1 MMLIVLG
8 LRMLLSAGS
17 IVKNTSTKVKFVET
31 KSHITKVIVSVAHNI
46 IEYEIKNLKKLNEK
60 RYGVTNIIT
69 K

>member
-1 MMLIVLG
+1 MLIVLG

-46 IEYEIKNLKKLNEK
+46 IEYEIKNKKN
-60 RYGVTNIIT
+60 
-69 K
+69 

>member
-17 IVKNTSTKVKFVET
+17 IVKSTSTKVKFVET

-46 IEYEIKNLKKLNEK
+46 IEYEITKIEKKTE
-60 RYGVTNIIT
+60 
-69 K
+69 